1 MNEYFYIYRNE
12 KDKACFQ
19 HEMAYGNFKDLAR
32 RTASDEVLRSKAF
45 NIAKNSK
52 DNGYQKGR
60 ACMVYIL
67 FDIKLKAVL
76 IIQLNKINN

>member
-1 MNEYFYIYRNE
+1 
-12 KDKACFQ
+12 
-19 HEMAYGNFKDLAR
+19 MAYRGFKDLAR

-52 DNGYQKGR
+52 DNGYQKSL

-67 FDIKLKAVL
+67 FDTKLKAVML
-76 IIQLNKINN
+76 IIQLKKIQQLAE